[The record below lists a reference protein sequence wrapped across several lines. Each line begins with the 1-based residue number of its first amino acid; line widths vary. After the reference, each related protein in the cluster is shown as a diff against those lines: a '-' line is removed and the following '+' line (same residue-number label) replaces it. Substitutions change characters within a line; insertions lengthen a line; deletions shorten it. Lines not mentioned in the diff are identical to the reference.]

1 MGKVPIDWTRLDARE
16 TGFDAAVA
24 RLEAETIRRVNREMR
39 GQDAARVHS
48 VLMSRLRGRLPGVPH
63 NPQHVQRV
71 AQAISRGTLPDTE

>member
-1 MGKVPIDWTRLDARE
+1 MSMDWTTLNARE

-24 RLEAETIRRVNREMR
+24 RLEAETVRRVNREMR

-63 NPQHVQRV
+63 NPMHVQRL
-71 AQAISRGTLPDTE
+71 AQAISRGTLPDSE